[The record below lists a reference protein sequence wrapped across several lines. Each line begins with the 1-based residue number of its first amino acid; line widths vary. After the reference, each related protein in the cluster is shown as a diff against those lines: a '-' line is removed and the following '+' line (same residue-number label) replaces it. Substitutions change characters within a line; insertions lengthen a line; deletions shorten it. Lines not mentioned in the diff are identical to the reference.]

1 MTSVQATAPSI
12 SAAPAQAL
20 RVLVTGGGDSVG
32 RWVAERF
39 CAEGAQVHICDV
51 RADALAQTLAANPSM
66 SGTVAD
72 IGRPDDVER
81 LFADAQQRFG
91 AVTVLINNVGIG
103 GPTKPL
109 EEVSD
114 EEWNASLDVNVTGAF
129 RLMRAVVPGMKANG
143 GGVIVNVSTGS
154 TRTRL
159 PLRTPYVVSKFALEG
174 LTLNA
179 ARELGPWNIRCNAI
193 LPGMINN
200 DRMRDIVAR
209 RAADEGV
216 SPAEVEARYL
226 KFISL
231 RAKTEP
237 SDIADMAWFLA
248 SDGALRVTGELIS
261 VSGNV
266 EWEG

>member
-1 MTSVQATAPSI
+1 MTSLQGRA
-12 SAAPAQAL
+12 SAEPL
-20 RVLVTGGGDSVG
+20 KVLVTGGGDSVG
-32 RWVAERF
+32 RVIAERF
-39 CAEGAQVHICDV
+39 SAQGAEVHICDV
-51 RADALAQTLAANPSM
+51 RESALKATLAANPAI

-72 IGRPDDVER
+72 VGRAEDVER
-81 LFADAQQRFG
+81 LFLEAKSRMG
-91 AVTVLINNVGIG
+91 AVTALFNNVGIG

-114 EEWNASLDVNVTGAF
+114 EEWSASLDVNVTGAF
-129 RLMRAVVPGMKANG
+129 RLMRAVVPGMKAEG

-159 PLRTPYVVSKFALEG
+159 PMRTPYVVSKFALEG

-179 ARELGPWNIRCNAI
+179 ARELGPYNIRCNAI

-200 DRMRDIVAR
+200 ERMRSIIAK
-209 RAADEGV
+209 RAEADGV
-216 SPAEVEARYL
+216 SPAQVEESYL
-226 KFISL
+226 RFISL

-237 SDIADMAWFLA
+237 SDIAEMAWFLA

>member
-1 MTSVQATAPSI
+1 MTSIQTM
-12 SAAPAQAL
+12 AAPISTARANAL

-32 RWVAERF
+32 RVVAERF
-39 CAEGAQVHICDV
+39 CAGGAQVHICDV
-51 RADALAQTLAANPSM
+51 REAALQDTLAANPGM

-72 IGRPDDVER
+72 IGRAEDVER
-81 LFADAQQRFG
+81 LFADAQNRFG

-109 EEVSD
+109 EDVSD
-114 EEWNASLDVNVTGAF
+114 EEWSASLDVNVTGPF
-129 RLMRAVVPGMKANG
+129 RLMRAVAPGMKANG

-209 RAADEGV
+209 RAAADGV
-216 SPAEVEARYL
+216 SPAEIEAGYL